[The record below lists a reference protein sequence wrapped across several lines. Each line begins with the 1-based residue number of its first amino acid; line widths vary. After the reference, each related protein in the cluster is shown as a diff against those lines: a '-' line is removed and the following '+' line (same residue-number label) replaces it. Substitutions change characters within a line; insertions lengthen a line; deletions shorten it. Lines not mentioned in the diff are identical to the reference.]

1 LKSDQY
7 KKVFEGKAIEANF
20 VKGILD
26 ENGISSIV
34 KDDMMSQVFPLY
46 VASGELKPVKVY
58 VDRDAYENARRLIDI
73 YTSNRDDQNLDEEK

>member
-1 LKSDQY
+1 MKSDQY
-7 KKVFEGKAIEANF
+7 KKVFEGKAVEANF
-20 VKGILD
+20 VRNILE

-58 VDRDAYENARRLIDI
+58 VDRSSFDDARRLVDI
-73 YTSNRDDQNLDEEK
+73 YTKNIDDDSIKGEK